1 VKAILI
7 VIAAFQYDAGAAAT
21 TAIFD
26 SMELCE
32 QARVK
37 LEQRHKQEKERDGW
51 GRIRMTAICAPVDS
65 SRREER

>member
-37 LEQRHKQEKERDGW
+37 LEQRHKQGTSK
-51 GRIRMTAICAPVDS
+51 
-65 SRREER
+65 RRSVMVGGGYV